1 MRRAAAVLTVV
12 LILTACDRD
21 GRVDM
26 AADSTSRIR
35 GFAEGRIMARDATQP
50 MASGQAPAAA
60 SPASPASTS
69 AERVTISSLGVTR
82 MVIRNA
88 EVSIRVDSLAPAL
101 DRARRVAAA
110 VGGMIGNSWEETGDD
125 RRRAST
131 LELRVPSER
140 LDQALEGLGRLGT
153 IETVRISASDVG
165 EEYVDTDAR
174 MRTAR
179 ALESRLLQLLATRAG
194 RLDYVLQVENEL
206 SRVREQIERFEG
218 RMRYL
223 REHAAWSTITATV
236 HEPYTVVGDPGPGV
250 VRAAF
255 ERSWENFV
263 WLLALTIQSLGVV
276 LPLGLAT
283 LTAWMLIRRHH
294 GHECRHCSGRPQ
306 RPRPAPAPQNTPV
319 PSGGHGVSTCS
330 LQHVQP

>member
-1 MRRAAAVLTVV
+1 MRLLAPVVTLAATLA
-12 LILTACDRD
+12 ACDVQQSRFA
-21 GRVDM
+21 R
-26 AADSTSRIR
+26 AADSTRGYDRRIDES
-35 GFAEGRIMARDATQP
+35 ATATPGRAQR
-50 MASGQAPAAA
+50 
-60 SPASPASTS
+60 PASSEWAPGRGDSIRT
-69 AERVTISSLGVTR
+69 SSLGAVR

-101 DRARRVAAA
+101 ERARRVAAA
-110 VGGMIGNSWEETGDD
+110 VGGLIGNSWEETGDAQ
-125 RRRAST
+125 RRSST

-140 LDQALEGLGRLGT
+140 LEQAVEGLRHIGT
-153 IETVRISASDVG
+153 LESVRISASDVG

-179 ALESRLLQLLATRAG
+179 ALESRLLQVLATRAG

-206 SRVREQIERFEG
+206 ARVREQIERFEG

-263 WLLALTIQSLGVV
+263 WLLALAIQSLGVV
-276 LPLGLAT
+276 LPLALVS
-283 LTAWMLIRRHH
+283 LTGWKLIRR
-294 GHECRHCSGRPQ
+294 Q
-306 RPRPAPAPQNTPV
+306 RAPAAVPATLPAPVVSAPTP
-319 PSGGHGVSTCS
+319 
-330 LQHVQP
+330 

>member
-12 LILTACDRD
+12 LILTACDRE

-26 AADSTSRIR
+26 AADSTR
-35 GFAEGRIMARDATQP
+35 GLVEGRMARDATEP
-50 MASGQAPAAA
+50 MALARQARAAA
-60 SPASPASTS
+60 SPPSPASTS
-69 AERVTISSLGVTR
+69 AERVTISSLGATR

-101 DRARRVAAA
+101 ERARRVAAA
-110 VGGMIGNSWEETGDD
+110 VGGLIGNTWEETGDVQ
-125 RRRAST
+125 RRSST

-140 LDQALEGLGRLGT
+140 LDQALEGLRRIG
-153 IETVRISASDVG
+153 IVETVRVNASDVG

-179 ALESRLLQLLATRAG
+179 ALESRLLQVLATRAG

-206 SRVREQIERFEG
+206 ARVREQIERFEG

-236 HEPYTVVGDPGPGV
+236 HEPYTVVGDPGRGV

-263 WLLALTIQSLGVV
+263 WLLALAIQSLGVV
-276 LPLGLAT
+276 LPLGLVA
-283 LTAWMLIRRHH
+283 LTGWKLIRRQH
-294 GHECRHCSGRPQ
+294 
-306 RPRPAPAPQNTPV
+306 RPAAAPASLPAPVASAPTP
-319 PSGGHGVSTCS
+319 
-330 LQHVQP
+330 